1 MKTMQYAIYQL
12 KWLRS
17 RFTVFQQDTLLKL
30 QLENFI
36 FYDDLIKKAGEHVF
50 KLIETYNES
59 SIEKQ
64 SEFLKTY
71 VKRANKRDN
80 WVQKHCEFCNI
91 VLNGEQEW
99 HKHIKTKKH
108 FHCVVVNQK

>member
-1 MKTMQYAIYQL
+1 MQYAIYQL

-17 RFTVFQQDTLLKL
+17 RFTVFQEDTLLKL
-30 QLENFI
+30 QLENFTC
-36 FYDDLIKKAGEHVF
+36 YDDLIKKAGEHVF

-80 WVQKHCEFCNI
+80 WVQ
-91 VLNGEQEW
+91 
-99 HKHIKTKKH
+99 
-108 FHCVVVNQK
+108 